1 MAESDTLRYSS
12 ANSANSDY
20 IGNNRLYRNFKQID
34 LGGGAD
40 TWYVSTNDLSI
51 GLTKISG
58 GGGSDTL
65 SFAQYEDVTKTTFSY
80 AEDLGAFI
88 YAGSFENI
96 ELTSNSDTWNY
107 SVSDEVFLPIVDA
120 GDDNSKYG
128 DTLKI
133 SDSTVSWEASLN
145 NQYINFE
152 TLELIN
158 TAVDMSSADPTA
170 FDNIINQAGSTL
182 SLADNTI
189 IMIGEYSQATGA
201 VLELLAQT
209 NLSLTPRIDADRVIF
224 QNGSLISF
232 TGSASDFAI
241 NNRYTN
247 LIASAS
253 STLNIDDSSTLF
265 SGESARCERC
275 L

>member
-1 MAESDTLRYSS
+1 M
-12 ANSANSDY
+12 
-20 IGNNRLYRNFKQID
+20 
-34 LGGGAD
+34 
-40 TWYVSTNDLSI
+40 
-51 GLTKISG
+51 
-58 GGGSDTL
+58 
-65 SFAQYEDVTKTTFSY
+65 
-80 AEDLGAFI
+80 
-88 YAGSFENI
+88 
-96 ELTSNSDTWNY
+96 
-107 SVSDEVFLPIVDA
+107 
-120 GDDNSKYG
+120 
-128 DTLKI
+128 
-133 SDSTVSWEASLN
+133 
-145 NQYINFE
+145 
-152 TLELIN
+152 
-158 TAVDMSSADPTA
+158 DMSSADPTA

-189 IMIGEYSQATGA
+189 IMIGEYSQTTGA

-265 SGESARCERC
+265 SGSLLDVKDAYELNNSLYAIFDRRSLTNSATGFDVVAGSKAANILNEIDALATPRR
-275 L
+275 